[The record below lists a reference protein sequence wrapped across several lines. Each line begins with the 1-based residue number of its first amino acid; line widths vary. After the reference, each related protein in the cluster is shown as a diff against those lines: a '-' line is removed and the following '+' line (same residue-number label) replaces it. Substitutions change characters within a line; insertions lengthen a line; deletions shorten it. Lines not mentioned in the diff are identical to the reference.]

1 MGGGGG
7 DGAGK
12 WPNGQMDNC
21 LIMKIPF
28 VTPRIRVQPKRQRT
42 GGGVG
47 QAVGSG
53 GRGGYGT
60 GAQLIFTSNWSTIC
74 CGTLIKLSNI
84 HTQSGR
90 EEEGQHMCIESSAH

>member
-1 MGGGGG
+1 MG
-7 DGAGK
+7 GAGK

-47 QAVGSG
+47 DAVGSG

-90 EEEGQHMCIESSAH
+90 EEEGRKHMCIESSAH

>member
-1 MGGGGG
+1 MGGVGG
-7 DGAGK
+7 GAGK

-47 QAVGSG
+47 DAV
-53 GRGGYGT
+53 GRGGYGGYGT
-60 GAQLIFTSNWSTIC
+60 GRNLFLQAI
-74 CGTLIKLSNI
+74 
-84 HTQSGR
+84 
-90 EEEGQHMCIESSAH
+90 GQPSAVAL

>member
-1 MGGGGG
+1 
-7 DGAGK
+7 
-12 WPNGQMDNC
+12 
-21 LIMKIPF
+21 MKIPF

-47 QAVGSG
+47 DAVGSE
-53 GRGGYGT
+53 GRGGCGT

-84 HTQSGR
+84 HTQSERGK
-90 EEEGQHMCIESSAH
+90 EEGKHMCIESSAH

>member
-7 DGAGK
+7 GGAGK

-47 QAVGSG
+47 
-53 GRGGYGT
+53 RGGYGT

-84 HTQSGR
+84 HMPSGR
-90 EEEGQHMCIESSAH
+90 EEEGKHMCIESSAH